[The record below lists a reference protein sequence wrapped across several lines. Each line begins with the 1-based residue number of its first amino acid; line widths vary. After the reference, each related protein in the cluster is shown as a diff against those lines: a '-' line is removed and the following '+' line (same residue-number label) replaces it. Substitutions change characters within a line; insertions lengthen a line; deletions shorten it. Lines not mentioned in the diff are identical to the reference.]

1 MLLLSVWAACPE
13 TWTTLLLLNYSAKRS
28 VILCIQAWKDYEK
41 MGPWTQ
47 TGKRAHTPPKH
58 GLQTKRVTKQL

>member
-13 TWTTLLLLNYSAKRS
+13 TWTTLLLLNYSAQRS

-47 TGKRAHTPPKH
+47 AGKGPSPSITASVLKES
-58 GLQTKRVTKQL
+58 QNKCK